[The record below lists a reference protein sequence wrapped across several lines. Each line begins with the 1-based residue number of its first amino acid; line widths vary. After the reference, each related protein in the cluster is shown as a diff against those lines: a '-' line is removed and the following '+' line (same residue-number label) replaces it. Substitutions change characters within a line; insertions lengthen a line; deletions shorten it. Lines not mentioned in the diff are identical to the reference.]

1 MQLRLGPRSLELD
14 APKVMGVLNVTPDS
28 FSDGGKFLD
37 HDDALRQAELI
48 VNAGASIID
57 VGGES
62 TRPGANRVSEPE
74 ELDRVIPVIEAITAI
89 SDIAISIDTSKPAVM
104 QAAVEAGAVMINDV
118 YALRQQGAVDLM
130 SKLDAAVCIMHMQG
144 EPGTMQDKPK
154 YKAIPGDILEF
165 LSDRISACRS
175 AGIGADRIVVDPGFG
190 FGKTH
195 EHNVE
200 LLVRLRDFR
209 DLGMPLMVGLSC
221 IMHMQGEPGT
231 MQDKPK
237 YKAIPGD
244 ILEFLSDRISAC
256 RSAGIGA
263 DRIVVDP
270 GFGFGKTH
278 EHNVALLAGLRDFQQ
293 LGMPLMVGLSR
304 KRTLGALTGKAVDER
319 LASGIAAAVLAVAHG
334 ANIVRTH
341 DVAAT
346 VDALK
351 ITQAVMQA
359 GQKE

>member
-37 HDDALRQAELI
+37 YDDAMRQADEI

-57 VGGES
+57 IGGES
-62 TRPGANRVSEPE
+62 TRPGADRISEVE
-74 ELDRVIPVIEAITAI
+74 ELDRVIPIIEAMAAA

-104 QAAVEAGAVMINDV
+104 QAAVGAGAVMINDI
-118 YALRQQGAVDLM
+118 YALRGKGAVELA
-130 SKLDAAVCIMHMQG
+130 SKLDVAVCIMHMQG
-144 EPGTMQDKPK
+144 EPGTMQDKPQ
-154 YKAIPGDILEF
+154 YKAF
-165 LSDRISACRS
+165 
-175 AGIGADRIVVDPGFG
+175 
-190 FGKTH
+190 
-195 EHNVE
+195 
-200 LLVRLRDFR
+200 
-209 DLGMPLMVGLSC
+209 
-221 IMHMQGEPGT
+221 
-231 MQDKPK
+231 
-237 YKAIPGD
+237 PGD

-293 LGMPLMVGLSR
+293 LGVPMMVGLSR
-304 KRTLGALTGKAVDER
+304 KRTLGALTEKAVDER

-341 DVAAT
+341 DVAET